1 MKLDKPFIKLP
12 FQFDAERLAQEVQAL
27 PPQAWVSHP
36 NAFDGNTACR
46 LITVDGAE
54 NDDVTGR
61 MAMTPHL
68 QATPYIRQV
77 LAHFGVVWG
86 RSRLM
91 RLAPG
96 AKVPEHAD
104 MNYHWFSRVRVHIPV
119 LTRPGVKFW
128 CEDECVYMA
137 PGEAWIFDNWRLH
150 RVENDTDQER
160 IHLVADTSGSAAFW
174 NMARGAHPA
183 QALQH
188 VGFQP
193 GREVS
198 LALERYNT
206 FRVMPPSELES
217 LLADLAADLAP
228 KAAVGGTVHDVANF
242 QSLLRSFCHDWRQLW
257 ALYADSDDGLEH
269 FRYMAQ
275 ALREVTQGHGDRL
288 VMRSNQAPTM
298 RVLMARV
305 ARYLV
310 SEGQAGLLS
319 ASSSTSREAAPVTA
333 DTPQAPPTIRRELP
347 RQASAHHGIA
357 PVFIIAAPRSGSTLL
372 FETLASTPQWW
383 TVGGEAHWLVE
394 GYEQFAPGSDGLED
408 NRLDASHASPALAA
422 DMAGRLRARLRSPQ
436 GQPLPTDAGPVRVL
450 EKTPK
455 NALRVPFFA
464 QLFPHAKFVF
474 LWRDPWENISSII
487 DAWQSGGWV
496 TYSNMPDWDGDW
508 SLLLPPGWRKLRGRP
523 LAEVATFQWKTTNTM
538 ALDDLSNLAPE
549 RWMAVNYRDLTRQPG
564 LEVQRICNFAGIA
577 YDDALQA
584 RVSAPLP
591 PSRHTLG
598 KPHPEKWRKNED
610 VIRNCVDQFSDTWER
625 LKSLR

>member
-1 MKLDKPFIKLP
+1 MKLAQPFFKLP
-12 FQFDAERLAQEVQAL
+12 LQFDADRLAQEVRAL
-27 PPQAWVSHP
+27 PPEAWVSHP
-36 NAFDGNTACR
+36 NAFEGNTACR

-104 MNYHWFSRVRVHIPV
+104 MNYHWFTRVRVHIPV

-150 RVENDTDQER
+150 RVENDTDEER

-174 NMARGAHPA
+174 NMAMGTPPGQLPQR
-183 QALQH
+183 
-188 VGFQP
+188 VGYQP

-217 LLADLAADLAP
+217 LLGDLAADLEPTPGA
-228 KAAVGGTVHDVANF
+228 GGSVHDVLRF
-242 QSLLRSFCHDWRQLW
+242 QSLLRSFCNDWRQLW
-257 ALYADSDDGLEH
+257 SLYADSDEGLEQ

-275 ALREVTQGHGDRL
+275 ALREVTQAHGERL
-288 VMRSNQAPTM
+288 SMRSNKAPTM

-305 ARYLV
+305 GRYLV
-310 SEGQAGLLS
+310 SEGQTSLTQTAPSPVVAS
-319 ASSSTSREAAPVTA
+319 AAATMSTSPAPSA
-333 DTPQAPPTIRRELP
+333 IRRDAP
-347 RQASAHHGIA
+347 APAIAPQGIA

-394 GYEQFAPGSDGLED
+394 GYEQFAPGTDGLED
-408 NRLDASHASPALAA
+408 NRLDASHANPELAA
-422 DMAGRLRARLRSPQ
+422 DMAARLRARLRNPQ
-436 GQPLPTDAGPVRVL
+436 GEPLPADAGPVRVL

-464 QLFPHAKFVF
+464 SLFPQAKFVF

-487 DAWQSGGWV
+487 DAWESGGWV
-496 TYSNMPDWDGDW
+496 TYSNMPGWDGDW
-508 SLLLPPGWRKLRGRP
+508 SLLLPPGWRQLRGRP
-523 LAEVATFQWKTTNTM
+523 LADVATFQWNTTNTI
-538 ALDDLSNLAPE
+538 ALDDLSALPPE
-549 RWMAVNYRDLTRQPG
+549 RWMAVNYTDLTRQPDQ
-564 LEVQRICNFAGIA
+564 VVRRICDFAGIA
-577 YDDALQA
+577 IDSALQA
-584 RVSAPLP
+584 RLSAPLP
-591 PSRHTLG
+591 PSRHTLT

-610 VIRNCVDQFSDTWER
+610 IIRKCLNDFSDTWER